1 MDITERLNK
10 LFRKV
15 FDDESIVLS
24 PELTANDVDGWD
36 SLSHINLLIA
46 IELEFGIEFKQ
57 NEIQSFADVGELMQS
72 IEKKDGREG
81 MRSVNL

>member
-1 MDITERLNK
+1 MKMDITERLTK

-57 NEIQSFADVGELMQS
+57 NEVQSFANVGELMKS
-72 IEKKDGREG
+72 IEKKMAEKG
-81 MRSVNL
+81 

>member
-1 MDITERLNK
+1 MDITERLTK
-10 LFRKV
+10 VFRIV

-57 NEIQSFADVGELMQS
+57 NEIQNFANVGELMQS
-72 IEKKDGREG
+72 IEKKLAEKG
-81 MRSVNL
+81 SV